1 MVQKIY
7 GVPPPPPEEHYG
19 AINDLHTIVQ
29 VMQTQRYDPEGMAQ
43 ANEFLTR
50 YNSAVM
56 EKMSHM
62 TVIMN
67 AMQAQ
72 LKTLA
77 SDQTNQISSKRKY
90 YCWIC
95 GGNYTH
101 GSKTCSS
108 KKAGHQEEA
117 YYKKRLGRSEKGCE

>member
-19 AINDLHTIVQ
+19 EINDLHTIVQ

-43 ANEFLTR
+43 ANEVLTR

-67 AMQAQ
+67 AMQA
-72 LKTLA
+72 
-77 SDQTNQISSKRKY
+77 
-90 YCWIC
+90 
-95 GGNYTH
+95 
-101 GSKTCSS
+101 
-108 KKAGHQEEA
+108 
-117 YYKKRLGRSEKGCE
+117 